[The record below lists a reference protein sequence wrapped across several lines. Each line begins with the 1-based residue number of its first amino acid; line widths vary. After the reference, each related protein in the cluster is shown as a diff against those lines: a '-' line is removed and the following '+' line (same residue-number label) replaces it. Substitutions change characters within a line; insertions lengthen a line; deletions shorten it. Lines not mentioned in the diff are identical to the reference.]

1 MPTSLQRSRTR
12 LTLDHPWLAS
22 LVLRLRLEARDEP
35 PDGVV
40 AMGLPW
46 TAATDG
52 EALLY
57 NPAWIETL
65 TQAEADG
72 LYAHEAGHCGLLHHE
87 RRNGRDPLRWNVAT
101 DISLNEWL
109 RDAGLTLPP
118 HACVPEAFGL
128 PGGELAE
135 EVYPKLP
142 QHIQTPPQW
151 GYVIAGQ
158 GTPEQKEAQ
167 RAGWKAALAD
177 AMTAATQAGIAKG
190 SLWDRLVT
198 ATLAPQLDWRALLAE
213 FLDKRLA
220 HSGDYTYSRLSRA
233 GRALGLVLPSLHDER
248 LRSVAI
254 VYDTSG
260 SIDARDLGQFHE
272 ATRGLLETLAPER
285 CVVVCAD
292 ADVQTVTDLDEAD
305 PADVARVRHGGGGG
319 TDFGP
324 AIAWADAH
332 GPFDVVLYFTDLCGA
347 FPKAPAWA
355 DSVLWLATTTERAP
369 WGRTV
374 RVEARAAGEPA

>member
-1 MPTSLQRSRTR
+1 MPASLQQSRLR

-22 LVLRLRLEARDEP
+22 LVLRLALKPLDEP
-35 PDGVV
+35 PQQVLD
-40 AMGLPW
+40 MGLPW

-52 EALLY
+52 ATLMY
-57 NPAWIETL
+57 NPAWVATL

-72 LYAHEAGHCGLLHHE
+72 LYAHEAGHCALLHHE
-87 RRNGRDPLRWNVAT
+87 RRDGRDPLRWNVAT
-101 DISLNEWL
+101 DVSLNEWL

-118 HACVPEAFGL
+118 NGVFPETFGL

-135 EVYPKLP
+135 EVYAKLP
-142 QHIQTPPQW
+142 QSIQMPPRW
-151 GYVIAGQ
+151 GYVLPGT
-158 GTPEQKEAQ
+158 GTPEQKAAQ

-190 SLWDRLVT
+190 ALWDRLVT
-198 ATLAPQLDWRALLAE
+198 TTLKPQPDWRTLMAD
-213 FLDKRLA
+213 FLDRYLS
-220 HSGDYTYSRLSRA
+220 HTGDYTYARVSRV

-248 LRSVAI
+248 LRSCAI

-260 SIDARDLGQFHE
+260 SINATDLGAFH
-272 ATRGLLETLAPER
+272 AWTRGLIESLAPEK

-292 ADVQTVTDLDEAD
+292 ADVQSVCDLDEAD
-305 PADVARVRHGGGGG
+305 PTDLVRVRHAGGGG

-324 AIAWADAH
+324 AITWCDTH
-332 GPFDVVLYFTDLCGA
+332 GPFDVVLYFTDACGT
-347 FPKAPAWA
+347 FPKAPEFAER
-355 DSVLWLATTTERAP
+355 VLWLVTTREKAP

-374 RVEARAAGEPA
+374 AVRVGEGDA